1 MNIDEGKR
9 PNVDIIVVIRIFWLI
24 VPIDGYAVLRNVLG
38 FASLPGEAKIV
49 KSINYMY
56 RE

>member
-24 VPIDGYAVLRNVLG
+24 ARTDGYAVLGNVLG